1 MTMTI
6 AYLDA
11 SVLVAFFT
19 ADRFSNRAESLL
31 QSQASG
37 VLVSNFAAA
46 EFASVLGRLV
56 RTKDMDVSEVRA
68 ACTTFD
74 SWVARLAA
82 RIEITGS
89 DIAAAEAMLRRFD
102 LTLRSPDAI
111 HLAAAQRLGARL
123 ATFDTGLARCAQAI
137 GVEVVVA

>member
-1 MTMTI
+1 MTI

-19 ADRFSNRAESLL
+19 TDRFSDRAEVLL
-31 QSQASG
+31 QSQTSG

-46 EFASVLGRLV
+46 EFASVLARLV
-56 RTKDMDVSEVRA
+56 RTKDMDIPA
-68 ACTTFD
+68 ARTACSTFD
-74 SWVARLAA
+74 SWVAKLGA
-82 RIEITGS
+82 RTEIGGS
-89 DIAAAEAMLRRFD
+89 DITAAEAMLRRFD

-123 ATFDTGLARCAQAI
+123 ATFDTGLARCADAV
-137 GVEVVVA
+137 GVDVVLA

>member
-1 MTMTI
+1 MTI

-19 ADRFSNRAESLL
+19 EDRFSDEAESLL
-31 QSQASG
+31 RLQTSG

-56 RTKDMDVSEVRA
+56 RTKDMSVSAART
-68 ACTTFD
+68 ACTTLD

-89 DIAAAEAMLRRFD
+89 DIATAEAMLRRFD

-123 ATFDTGLARCAQAI
+123 ATFDLALARCAQAV
-137 GVEVVVA
+137 GLEVVPV